1 MSSKESAHVE
11 LETSDMEKLRIGVL
25 QIIGESQAFLLD
37 AMKSMLVEVKRD
49 NGRSDSGT
57 AEGSAAVGESPEGA
71 GPTAEGQKPAG
82 AEPTA
87 VRQTISHDGGLRNF
101 RRDGTRRSCCS
112 CRGWSREGS
121 ARPAREGW
129 RDEYIP

>member
-57 AEGSAAVGESPEGA
+57 AEGSAAVGESPDGA
-71 GPTAEGQKPAG
+71 GPTAVGQRPARAG
-82 AEPTA
+82 PTA
-87 VRQTISHDGGLRNF
+87 VRETILRDGGLRNF
-101 RRDGTRRSCCS
+101 GETGHGEAAVHAEVGPTRD
-112 CRGWSREGS
+112 
-121 ARPAREGW
+121 
-129 RDEYIP
+129 